1 MHKETRNKKN
11 LNYVKNLEKR
21 DGITKKQHT
30 YINDIKIPKKVDFDA
45 NLVELGQ
52 TLKNGRLV
60 AREIP
65 FFKWKPAA
73 WAVVET
79 YRTIK
84 AQEKERKEEQ
94 DKQKIEKPT
103 ITKEQA
109 LQNWEKRQEHKNKL
123 FEKREYSELHKNLV
137 NKLYGSESRSDRYLR
152 QAATQEAHERKIRN
166 LKDRL
171 EQQKVLKKRQI
182 LEQMPFKIVIQHHD
196 DKLDKTFYSRNSA
209 TELSEIM
216 SKMNEK
222 LSAQE
227 TDYKCISLFG
237 KNNDLPQMLYR
248 KSA

>member
-21 DGITKKQHT
+21 DDITKKQHT
-30 YINDIKIPKKVDFDA
+30 YINNIKISKKVDFDA
-45 NLVELGQ
+45 NLIELGQ
-52 TLKNGRLV
+52 TLRHGKLV

-65 FFKWKPAA
+65 FFKWKPIA
-73 WAVVET
+73 WEVVEK

-84 AQEKERKEEQ
+84 AREERNEDKKE
-94 DKQKIEKPT
+94 IEKPT

-109 LQNWEKRQEHKNKL
+109 LQNWKKRQEHKKKM
-123 FEKREYSELHKNLV
+123 FEKREYSELHNNLV

-152 QAATQEAHERKIRN
+152 QAAAQEAHERKIHN
-166 LKDRL
+166 LKDHL
-171 EQQKVLKKRQI
+171 EQQKMLKKQQI
-182 LEQMPFKIVIQHHD
+182 LKQMPFKIVIQHND
-196 DKLDKTFYSRNSA
+196 DKLDKTFYSRNSS

-216 SKMNEK
+216 SKMNKK
-222 LSAQE
+222 LSEQE

-237 KNNDLPQMLYR
+237 KNDNLPQMLYR

>member
-11 LNYVKNLEKR
+11 LNYLKNLEKR

-30 YINDIKIPKKVDFDA
+30 YINDIKVAEKQPLDTDIE
-45 NLVELGQ
+45 EL
-52 TLKNGRLV
+52 TLTKRHNKIV
-60 AREIP
+60 SREKPI
-65 FFKWKPAA
+65 FKWTKVAKD
-73 WAVVET
+73 T
-79 YRTIK
+79 LTILRK
-84 AQEKERKEEQ
+84 QEIKNYTE
-94 DKQKIEKPT
+94 DPHINL
-103 ITKEQA
+103 INKEQA
-109 LQNWEKRQEHKNKL
+109 LQNWEKRQEHKKKL
-123 FEKREYSELHKNLV
+123 LEEREYSELHKNLV

-182 LEQMPFKIVIQHHD
+182 LEQMPFKIVIQHND

-216 SKMNEK
+216 SKMNKK

>member
-11 LNYVKNLEKR
+11 LNYAKNLEKR

-30 YINDIKIPKKVDFDA
+30 YINDIKVAKKQPLDTDI
-45 NLVELGQ
+45 VEL
-52 TLKNGRLV
+52 TLTKRHNKIV
-60 AREIP
+60 SREKPI
-65 FFKWKPAA
+65 FKWTKVAKDIL
-73 WAVVET
+73 
-79 YRTIK
+79 TILRK
-84 AQEKERKEEQ
+84 QEIKNYTEEPH
-94 DKQKIEKPT
+94 INL
-103 ITKEQA
+103 INKEQA
-109 LQNWEKRQEHKNKL
+109 LQNWEKRQEHKKKL
-123 FEKREYSELHKNLV
+123 FEEREYSELHKNLI

-182 LEQMPFKIVIQHHD
+182 LEQMPFKIVIQHND
-196 DKLDKTFYSRNSA
+196 DKLDRTFYSRNSA

-216 SKMNEK
+216 SKMNKK

-227 TDYKCISLFG
+227 TDYKCISLFD

>member
-11 LNYVKNLEKR
+11 INYVKNLEKR
-21 DGITKKQHT
+21 DGITKKDHF
-30 YINDIKIPKKVDFDA
+30 YINNIKVAENQPLDTDIEELTLTKRHNKIVS
-45 NLVELGQ
+45 
-52 TLKNGRLV
+52 
-60 AREIP
+60 REKPI
-65 FFKWKPAA
+65 FKWTKIAKD
-73 WAVVET
+73 T
-79 YRTIK
+79 LTILRK
-84 AQEKERKEEQ
+84 QEIKNYTKEPHINLI
-94 DKQKIEKPT
+94 D
-103 ITKEQA
+103 KEQA
-109 LQNWEKRQEHKNKL
+109 LQNWKTRQEHKKKL
-123 FEKREYSELHKNLV
+123 FEEREYSELHKNLV

-216 SKMNEK
+216 SKMNKK